1 MKSLAG
7 MNLKEIES
15 VVLSLGEKAYRAKQ
29 ILEAVN
35 NGVDSIDKIHTISKD
50 FRVKLSNKYTISSI
64 TVEKKLVSKRDGS
77 IKYLLKTS
85 DGKFI
90 HGI

>member
-50 FRVKLSNKYTISSI
+50 FRAKLSNKYTISSI
-64 TVEKKLVSKRDGS
+64 TVEKK
-77 IKYLLKTS
+77 
-85 DGKFI
+85 
-90 HGI
+90 

>member
-35 NGVDSIDKIHTISKD
+35 NGVDSIDKIHTRKALHIYSLCLIYAD
-50 FRVKLSNKYTISSI
+50 PCRMAIYVFLLI
-64 TVEKKLVSKRDGS
+64 DGN
-77 IKYLLKTS
+77 I
-85 DGKFI
+85 
-90 HGI
+90 

>member
-35 NGVDSIDKIHTISKD
+35 NGVDSIDKIHTI
-50 FRVKLSNKYTISSI
+50 RIGLRTGGITIA
-64 TVEKKLVSKRDGS
+64 
-77 IKYLLKTS
+77 
-85 DGKFI
+85 
-90 HGI
+90 

>member
-50 FRVKLSNKYTISSI
+50 FSLDRKSV
-64 TVEKKLVSKRDGS
+64 V
-77 IKYLLKTS
+77 
-85 DGKFI
+85 
-90 HGI
+90 